1 MHPSI
6 SDADYF
12 DGLLDIRKD
21 TKQYKNKVY
30 ETGARAF
37 LVTKLYGHIPK
48 SCQIFNP
55 ILVGGGGRGEEGKN
69 YPPPQ
74 EKNVKHRK
82 NRQAACLPGLFTKQ
96 NFVFDVSGNFQV
108 NLSF

>member
-12 DGLLDIRKD
+12 DGLLDIRRD

-55 ILVGGGGRGEEGKN
+55 ILFGGGGGRRRVKIT
-69 YPPPQ
+69 PPR
-74 EKNVKHRK
+74 EKCKTQK
-82 NRQAACLPGLFTKQ
+82 K
-96 NFVFDVSGNFQV
+96 
-108 NLSF
+108 